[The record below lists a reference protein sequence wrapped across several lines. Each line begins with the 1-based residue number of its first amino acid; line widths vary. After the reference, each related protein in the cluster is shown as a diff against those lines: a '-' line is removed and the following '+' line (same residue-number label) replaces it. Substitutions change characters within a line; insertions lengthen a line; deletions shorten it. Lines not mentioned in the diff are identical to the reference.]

1 MPNMSNSAEID
12 FFKKVVPSKIFHV
25 SNFAHVDVQHN
36 RSIAALTDPLLLG
49 YTTKIDQIVN
59 VLSDSTIAQYQDR
72 LLKKAVEEICADR
85 VDIDHIRIGLK
96 LTEQDLVSLLE
107 PETGILNVKTKGRSL
122 RLSVKEED
130 VDSFNRGFKKSD
142 WKPFFTRKYQLCLFN
157 DEYRFVHIYIAEP
170 SHPKNVEKLRLIREE
185 KEDEKWDFAYNC
197 VIECIPTRLT
207 QQHISLML
215 FHFKSTLKP
224 NRYDQLVKH
233 GLLLRLD
240 TGYVMHG
247 VSQLFAFATRKDQ
260 RISAYKCIPS
270 KLYAVETA
278 YIGDRKAK
286 HIIIYDKVLKENKFF
301 VQKVCKGK
309 RIKFGKIAQDLP
321 NIDEWFLS
329 QVVSAR
335 IEFRDNVPKSPYLL
349 ADMEQCKSQI
359 SDVVLV
365 RPSVIAQLP
374 EDKLAKR
381 VKNKKGSLVDFLI
394 EKLQKMYGNDTS
406 QYLFEFDKA
415 AVDKAFDYQLS
426 LLREIIFHPKPALD
440 QPELVHHTNHV
451 NEAAKLLDPYISLY
465 RTKQDDPKQI
475 VTCSHRAIYVEGSP
489 GSGKTK
495 LIVDRVQHL
504 VDSGVEPKHIC
515 VLAFTRAAAEE
526 FEQRLTDAG
535 IMDPKMYVGTFSTWC
550 KHQILKD
557 KSSRPIGPE
566 ESANIFRSLLPT
578 NGRLVSQVE
587 KGELARLL
595 VRVVSYKASF
605 DKTNYSSVID
615 KKFKQLAPFKSK
627 ILRILKKFEKWK
639 NENRIDFDDLLTKAR
654 EIVVHKSKATKLANR
669 YQHIILDEVQDTNSV
684 QWDIVERMYKA
695 GSQLFCVGD
704 PAQSMYEFRGA
715 NDKKLN
721 RFNSVFKSS
730 KVFQLIE
737 NYRSTPQI
745 VDLANALRYRINSN
759 YSPSVS
765 KQSSGPRPRYKK
777 SESFD
782 SAVDWLIADFKKQ
795 IKARQMNNCLVLFRY
810 NDPLKIVQERI
821 RAEGLEGQFRFE
833 MLTYHGGKGREAEHC
848 YVFDPL
854 FTYSRLSSKKE
865 ELCNT
870 YVAMTRAKKYLTI
883 LASDRAD
890 AFYSSDGKGK
900 LSPSIFSELRNEEAD
915 ILTVLS

>member
-96 LTEQDLVSLLE
+96 LTEQDFDSLLD

-130 VDSFNRGFKKSD
+130 VESFNRGFKNSD

-170 SHPKNVEKLRLIREE
+170 NHPKNVEKLRLIRE
-185 KEDEKWDFAYNC
+185 KEENEKWDFAYNC

-215 FHFKSTLKP
+215 FHFKSTLKS
-224 NRYDQLVKH
+224 NRYDQLIKH

-270 KLYAVETA
+270 KLYAVESA
-278 YIGDRKAK
+278 YIGSGKAK
-286 HIIIYDKVLKENKFF
+286 HIIIYDKVLKENKLF

-309 RIKFGKIAQDLP
+309 RIKFERIAQDLP
-321 NIDEWFLS
+321 KIDKWFLS
-329 QVVSAR
+329 QAVSTR
-335 IEFRDNVPKSPYLL
+335 IEYRDKVPKSPYPL
-349 ADMEQCKSQI
+349 ADMELCESLI
-359 SDVVLV
+359 SDVVLI
-365 RPSVIAQLP
+365 RPSVLAQLP
-374 EDKLAKR
+374 KEKLAKR
-381 VKNKKGSLVDFLI
+381 VKNKKGIFVDSLI
-394 EKLQKMYGNDTS
+394 NNLQKKYGSDTS

-415 AVDKAFDYQLS
+415 AVDKAFHHQLS
-426 LLREIIFHPKPALD
+426 LLSETIFHPKPALN
-440 QPELVHHTNHV
+440 QPELVHYTDAV
-451 NEAAKLLDPYISLY
+451 NEAAKLLDPHVSRY

-475 VTCSHRAIYVEGSP
+475 VTCSNRAIYVEGSP

-504 VDSGVEPKHIC
+504 VDSGFEPKHIC
-515 VLAFTRAAAEE
+515 VLAFTQAAAEE
-526 FEQRLTDAG
+526 FKQRLTDSG
-535 IMDPKMYVGTFSTWC
+535 ILDSRMYVGTFSTWC

-557 KSSRPIGPE
+557 KSSRPLAPK
-566 ESANIFRSLLPT
+566 ESANIIESLLPKD
-578 NGRLVSQVE
+578 GRLARQVE
-587 KGELARLL
+587 IGELARLL
-595 VRVVSYKASF
+595 VRVVSYKACF
-605 DKTNYSSVID
+605 DKSNYSSVID
-615 KKFKQLAPFKSK
+615 KKFKQLAPFKSE
-627 ILRILKKFEKWK
+627 ILRTLKKFEKWK
-639 NENRIDFDDLLTKAR
+639 NENRMDFDDLLSKAR
-654 EIVVHKSKATKLANR
+654 EIVGHKSKATKLANR

-684 QWDIVERMYKA
+684 QWDIVELMYKA

-704 PAQSMYEFRGA
+704 PAQSIFEFRGA

-721 RFNSVFKSS
+721 RFNSIFKNS

-745 VDLANALRYRINSN
+745 VDLANALRFRINSN
-759 YSPSVS
+759 YSPSIS
-765 KQSSGPRPRYKK
+765 KQSAGPRPRYKK
-777 SESFD
+777 LESFD
-782 SAVDWLIADFKKQ
+782 VAVDWLIEDFKRQIQSKQ
-795 IKARQMNNCLVLFRY
+795 MSDCLVLFRY
-810 NDPLKIVQERI
+810 NKPLETLQKRVT
-821 RAEGLEGQFRFE
+821 AEGLKGQFRFE
-833 MLTYHGGKGREAEHC
+833 MLTYHGGKGLEAEHC

-890 AFYSSDGKGK
+890 AFYASEDQKQQHQ
-900 LSPSIFSELRNEEAD
+900 SIFSELRND
-915 ILTVLS
+915 KSVKLKILS

>member
-1 MPNMSNSAEID
+1 MPTMSNSAETD
-12 FFKKVVPSKIFHV
+12 FFKKVVPSKIFQV

-36 RSIAALTDPLLLG
+36 RSIAALTDPLILG
-49 YTTKIDQIVN
+49 YTADIDQIVN
-59 VLSDSTIAQYQDR
+59 VLSDPAIAQYQDR
-72 LLKKAVEEICADR
+72 LLKKAVAKISADK

-96 LTEQDLVSLLE
+96 LTQADIDSLLDS
-107 PETGILNVKTKGRSL
+107 ETGLLHVKTKGRSMF
-122 RLSVKEED
+122 LSVKEDD

-142 WKPFFTRKYQLCLFN
+142 RKPFFTRKYLLCLFG
-157 DEYRFVHIYIAEP
+157 DEYRYMHIYIAEP
-170 SHPKNVEKLRLIREE
+170 NHAKNQREV
-185 KEDEKWDFAYNC
+185 DFNC
-197 VIECIPTRLT
+197 VIECIPTRLS

-215 FHFKSTLKP
+215 FHFKSALKP
-224 NRYDQLVKH
+224 NRYAQLVKH

-247 VSQLFAFATRKDQ
+247 VSQLFTFATRNDK
-260 RISAYKCIPS
+260 RINSYHCIPS
-270 KLYAVETA
+270 KHYAVETA

-286 HIIIYDKVLKENKFF
+286 HIIVYDKVLKENKHF

-309 RIKFGKIAQDLP
+309 RIKFEKIAQDLP
-321 NIDEWFLS
+321 KIDEWFLS
-329 QVVSAR
+329 QAVSAR
-335 IEFRDNVPKSPYLL
+335 IEFRDQVPKSPYPL
-349 ADMEQCKSQI
+349 ADIEQCKSQI
-359 SDVVLV
+359 SDVVFI

-374 EDKLAKR
+374 KDKLAKR
-381 VKNKKGSLVDFLI
+381 VKNKNGSLIESLI
-394 EKLQKMYGNDTS
+394 GNLHKKYGRDTS

-415 AVDKAFDYQLS
+415 AVEKAFHYQLS
-426 LLREIIFHPKPALD
+426 LLRETIFHPKPALD
-440 QPELVHHTNHV
+440 QPELVHYTNYL
-451 NEAAKLLDPYISLY
+451 NEAAKVLAPYISHY
-465 RTKQDDPKQI
+465 ITKQDDPKQI
-475 VTCSHRAIYVEGSP
+475 VTCNNRAIYVEGSP

-515 VLAFTRAAAEE
+515 VLAYTSDAAEE
-526 FEQRLTDAG
+526 FKQRLTASG
-535 IMDPKMYVGTFSTWC
+535 IVDSRMYVGTFSTWC
-550 KHQILKD
+550 KHKFLKD
-557 KSSRPIGPE
+557 KSSRPLAPNEAEDIIE
-566 ESANIFRSLLPT
+566 SLLPK
-578 NGRLVSQVE
+578 NGRLAHQVE
-587 KGELARLL
+587 ISELARLL

-615 KKFKQLAPFKSK
+615 KKFKQLAPFKSE

-639 NENRIDFDDLLTKAR
+639 NENRNDFDDLLTKAR
-654 EIVVHKSKATKLANR
+654 EIVAQNSKATKLANR

-704 PAQSMYEFRGA
+704 PAQSMFEFRGA

-745 VDLANALRYRINSN
+745 VNLANALRYRINSN

-765 KQSSGPRPRYKK
+765 RRESGPLPRYKK

-782 SAVDWLIADFKKQ
+782 SAVDWLIADIKRQ
-795 IKARQMNNCLVLFRY
+795 IKSRRMNDCLVLFRY
-810 NDPLKIVQERI
+810 KKQRETVRDRVK
-821 RAEGLEGQFRFE
+821 AEGLDGQFRFE
-833 MLTYHGGKGREAEHC
+833 MLTYHGGKGLEAEDC

-854 FTYSRLSSKKE
+854 FTYSLLSSKKE

-900 LSPSIFSELRNEEAD
+900 LSPSIFSELRNDEAN
-915 ILTVLS
+915 IFKVLR

>member
-1 MPNMSNSAEID
+1 MPSMSDSAETD
-12 FFKKVVPSKIFHV
+12 FFKKVVPSKNFHV
-25 SNFAHVDVQHN
+25 SNFAHINVQQN

-49 YTTKIDQIVN
+49 YTTNIDQIVN
-59 VLSDSTIAQYQDR
+59 VLSDPTIAQYQDR

-96 LTEQDLVSLLE
+96 LTEQDFDSLLD

-157 DEYRFVHIYIAEP
+157 DGYRFVHIYIAQP
-170 SHPKNVEKLRLIREE
+170 NHPKNVEKLRLIREE
-185 KEDEKWDFAYNC
+185 KEDEKWDFTYNC

-224 NRYDQLVKH
+224 NRYDQLIKH

-247 VSQLFAFATRKDQ
+247 VSQLFTFATRKDQ

-270 KLYAVETA
+270 KLYAVESA

-286 HIIIYDKVLKENKFF
+286 HIIIYDKVLKENKLF

-309 RIKFGKIAQDLP
+309 RSKFERIAQDLP
-321 NIDEWFLS
+321 KIDKWFLS
-329 QVVSAR
+329 QAVSTR
-335 IEFRDNVPKSPYLL
+335 IEYRDKVPKSPYPL
-349 ADMEQCKSQI
+349 ADMELCKSQI

-374 EDKLAKR
+374 KDKLAKR
-381 VKNKKGSLVDFLI
+381 VKNKKGIFVDSLI
-394 EKLQKMYGNDTS
+394 NNLQKKYGSDTS

-415 AVDKAFDYQLS
+415 VVDKAFHYQLS
-426 LLREIIFHPKPALD
+426 LLRETIFHPKAALN
-440 QPELVHHTNHV
+440 QPELVHYTDAV
-451 NEAAKLLDPYISLY
+451 NEAAKLLAPHISRY

-475 VTCSHRAIYVEGSP
+475 VTCSNRAIYVEGSP

-504 VDSGVEPKHIC
+504 VDSGIEPKHIC

-526 FEQRLTDAG
+526 FEQRLTDSG
-535 IMDPKMYVGTFSTWC
+535 IVDSRMYVGTFSTWC

-557 KSSRPIGPE
+557 KSSRPLAPE
-566 ESANIFRSLLPT
+566 ESASIIRSLLPK
-578 NGRLVSQVE
+578 NGRLARQVE
-587 KGELARLL
+587 IGELARLL

-605 DKTNYSSVID
+605 DKSNYSSVID
-615 KKFKQLAPFKSK
+615 KKFKQLAPFKSEILK
-627 ILRILKKFEKWK
+627 ILRKFEKWK
-639 NENRIDFDDLLTKAR
+639 NQNRIDFDDLLTKAR
-654 EIVVHKSKATKLANR
+654 EIVGHKSKVKKLASR

-684 QWDIVERMYKA
+684 QWDIVELMYKA
-695 GSQLFCVGD
+695 GCHLFCVGD

-721 RFNSVFKSS
+721 RFNSIFKNSR
-730 KVFQLIE
+730 VFQLIE

-745 VDLANALRYRINSN
+745 VDIANALRFRINSN
-759 YSPSVS
+759 YSQSIS
-765 KQSSGPRPRYKK
+765 KQSAGPRPRYKK

-782 SAVDWLIADFKKQ
+782 AAVDWLIVD
-795 IKARQMNNCLVLFRY
+795 IKRQVKSSQMNDCLVLFRY
-810 NDPLKIVQERI
+810 NVQLVSVAERV
-821 RAEGLEGQFRFE
+821 RAEGLKGQFRFE
-833 MLTYHGGKGREAEHC
+833 MLTYHGGKGLEAEHC

-854 FTYSRLSSKKE
+854 FTYSRLSSRKE
-865 ELCNT
+865 ELCNM
-870 YVAMTRAKKYLTI
+870 YVAITRAKKYLTI

-890 AFYSSDGKGK
+890 AFYGSDEQKEWK
-900 LSPSIFSELRNEEAD
+900 ASIVSELRYDKTLELKTLN
-915 ILTVLS
+915 